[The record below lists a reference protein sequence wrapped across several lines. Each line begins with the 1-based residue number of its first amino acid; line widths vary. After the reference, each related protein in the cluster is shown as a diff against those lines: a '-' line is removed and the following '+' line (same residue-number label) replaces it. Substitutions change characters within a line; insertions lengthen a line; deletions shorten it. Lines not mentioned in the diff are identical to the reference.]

1 MAQVALSYCLLVAN
15 AQYAQAVKLAPRPKP
30 KLAVASY
37 ADGELEDQLIQPMII
52 VGFVRLQTNKVEP
65 LA

>member
-15 AQYAQAVKLAPRPKP
+15 ARYAQAVKPAPEPKP

-52 VGFVRLQTNKVEP
+52 AGFARLQKNKVEL

>member
-1 MAQVALSYCLLVAN
+1 MAQVALNCYLSVAN
-15 AQYAQAVKLAPRPKP
+15 ARYAQAAKPAPRPKP

-52 VGFVRLQTNKVEP
+52 VGFERVQTSKAEL